1 MRNFL
6 ECHKLFTDESAM
18 RSQNFMIGLARQQ
31 GIRSRFDVIRTAKKS
46 RSQERIFFSKLTDVL
61 KLITSKFMK
70 KSARNIR
77 EHSRQKSQ
85 RFSFIGIEK
94 ARGHFYY
101 GGVQFERS

>member
-1 MRNFL
+1 MTSSVKR
-6 ECHKLFTDESAM
+6 
-18 RSQNFMIGLARQQ
+18 Q
-31 GIRSRFDVIRTAKKS
+31 GIRSRFDVIRSAKKF
-46 RSQERIFFSKLTDVL
+46 RSQERIFFSKLTDVF

-85 RFSFIGIEK
+85 RFSFMGIEK